1 MFNYPIF
8 HVNII
13 TEIEDNKEFIDIRKE
28 KAMARFISCKTPGIS
43 YKEHETR
50 KHGRQ
55 KDRYYTIRYQRN
67 KKQVQE
73 YLGWASAGWNEQRA
87 SELLAEIKRN
97 IREGKHPQS
106 LAEKREMAEQAKRE
120 QEMQVIESEAERITL
135 KEVFDKY
142 LEVHKTETSE
152 ATWKNTASY
161 YRNWID
167 EKLGKKKLIDITV
180 DDIHSIIALAL
191 AKRTTR
197 TADFIKAVF
206 RQIFNFAIN
215 RDLYF
220 KSNPAMKIKIKL
232 EDNKRDRFLTKE
244 EAQLLLNELKKH
256 SINVHDQALLCIY
269 TGMRPKQIFN
279 LQWEHV
285 LWDIDRILLLNTK
298 NGKNYMIPMHPLVK
312 EMLQKRYYS
321 DKEGYI
327 FKARDG
333 EKVKWLSKTFAR
345 TVKALGLNDKVTNS
359 LQKVVFY
366 SNRHTYASW
375 LVMNGNDLYTTQK
388 LMGHEDIKMTQRY
401 AHLAPGYLEKAVNSL
416 ESI

>member
-1 MFNYPIF
+1 MATQY
-8 HVNII
+8 
-13 TEIEDNKEFIDIRKE
+13 K
-28 KAMARFISCKTPGIS
+28 KAKIPGIR
-43 YKEHETR
+43 YKEHSSR
-50 KHGRQ
+50 KVGIQ
-55 KDRYYTIRYQRN
+55 KDRYYYMYYQLNGKR
-67 KKQVQE
+67 KE
-73 YLGWASAGWNEQRA
+73 EGLGWSSQGWTERKVAEQ
-87 SELLAEIKRN
+87 LFEIKNN
-97 IREGKHPQS
+97 IKLGKHPQS
-106 LAEKREMAEQAKRE
+106 LKEKREMAEKAKRE
-120 QEMQVIESEAERITL
+120 EETQVVESEAERITL

-167 EKLGKKKLIDITV
+167 EKLGKKRLIDITV
-180 DDIHSIIALAL
+180 DDIHPIIATAL
-191 AKRTTR
+191 KKRTTR

-206 RQIFNFAIN
+206 RQIFNFAIS

-220 KSNPAMKIKIKL
+220 KNNPAMKIKIKL
-232 EDNKRDRFLTKE
+232 EDNKRDRFLTQE
-244 EAQLLLNELKKH
+244 EAKLLLDELKKH
-256 SINVHDQALLCIY
+256 SLNVHDQALLCIY

-298 NGKNYMIPMHPLVK
+298 NGKNYIIPMHPLVK
-312 EMLQKRYYS
+312 EMLQRRHYS

-345 TVKALGLNDKVTNS
+345 TVEALGLNDKVTHS

-366 SNRHTYASW
+366 SSRHTYASW

>member
-1 MFNYPIF
+1 MA
-8 HVNII
+8 
-13 TEIEDNKEFIDIRKE
+13 EF
-28 KAMARFISCKTPGIS
+28 KATKFPGVR
-43 YKEHETR
+43 YREHETR

-55 KDRYYTIRYQRN
+55 KDKYFVIRYQID
-67 KKQVQE
+67 KKTKQE
-73 YLGWASAGWNEQRA
+73 GVGWASAGYTEQKV
-87 SELLAEIKRN
+87 SDLLGEIKRN

-106 LAEKREMAEQAKRE
+106 LAEKREMAEQAKKE
-120 QEMQVIESEAERITL
+120 QEIQAIESEAERITL
-135 KEVFDKY
+135 REVFDKY

-161 YRNWID
+161 YHNWID

-180 DDIHSIIALAL
+180 DDIHSIIAAAL
-191 AKRTTR
+191 KKRTTR

-206 RQIFNFAIN
+206 RQIFNFAIS

-220 KSNPAMKIKIKL
+220 KNNPAMKIKIKL
-232 EDNKRDRFLTKE
+232 EDNKRDRFLTQE
-244 EAQLLLNELKKH
+244 EAKLLLDELKKH

-269 TGMRPKQIFN
+269 TGMRPKEIFN
-279 LQWEHV
+279 LQWEHIQ
-285 LWDIDRILLLNTK
+285 WDIDRILLLNTK

-321 DKEGYI
+321 DKEGYV
-327 FKARDG
+327 FKSRDG
-333 EKVKWLSKTFAR
+333 GRVKSLSKTFER

-359 LQKVVFY
+359 QQKLVFY

-375 LVMNGNDLYTTQK
+375 LVMEGNDLYTVQK
-388 LMGHEDIKMTQRY
+388 LMKHSSIQMTQRY

-416 ESI
+416 KSI